1 MISIKNKWLQAA
13 TSIGIL
19 YALALL
25 VFAADVFSKEQS
37 ISQTVSDLFLHL
49 IPTALVLLFVV
60 VGYKKPL
67 IGAIIFAIFAV
78 IAIIYIITG
87 WANLH
92 WSAHVLIAGPLLLM
106 SILYVIAYKSDK

>member
-1 MISIKNKWLQAA
+1 MISSKNKWLLVA

-37 ISQTVSDLFLHL
+37 IYQAVSDLCMHL
-49 IPTALVLLFVV
+49 IPTALLLLFVV

-67 IGAIIFAIFAV
+67 VGAIIFAIFAV
-78 IAIIYIITG
+78 AYII
-87 WANLH
+87 
-92 WSAHVLIAGPLLLM
+92 
-106 SILYVIAYKSDK
+106 

>member
-1 MISIKNKWLQAA
+1 MISSKNKWLQAA

-67 IGAIIFAIFAV
+67 IGAIIFAIYAV
-78 IAIIYIITG
+78 AYIITG
-87 WANLH
+87 WSNMH
-92 WSAHVLIAGPLLLM
+92 WSAHVLIAGPLLAI
-106 SILYVIAYKSDK
+106 SFLYVMAYKSIK

>member
-1 MISIKNKWLQAA
+1 MISSKNKWLQAG
-13 TSIGIL
+13 TSTGIL

-67 IGAIIFAIFAV
+67 VGSIIFAVMAV
-78 IAIIYIITG
+78 TYIISG
-87 WANLH
+87 WTSMH
-92 WSAHVLIAGPLLLM
+92 WTAHVLIAGTLLVI
-106 SILYVIAYKSDK
+106 SFLYIIAYKSVK

>member
-1 MISIKNKWLQAA
+1 MISSKNKWLIAA

-37 ISQTVSDLFLHL
+37 ISQPVFDLFLHL

-60 VGYKKPL
+60 VGNKRSL
-67 IGAIIFAIFAV
+67 VGAIIFLV
-78 IAIIYIITG
+78 SGTSYVITG
-87 WANLH
+87 WTNMH
-92 WSAHVLIAGPLLLM
+92 WTAHVLIAGPLLVI
-106 SILYVIAYKSDK
+106 SFLYIKAYKSAK

>member
-1 MISIKNKWLQAA
+1 MSRSKNKWLLAA
-13 TSIGIL
+13 TSIGFL

-67 IGAIIFAIFAV
+67 VGSIIFAVMAV
-78 IAIIYIITG
+78 TYIITG
-87 WANLH
+87 WTVMH
-92 WSAHVLIAGPLLLM
+92 WSAHVLIAGPLLVI
-106 SILYVIAYKSDK
+106 SFSYIIAYKSVK